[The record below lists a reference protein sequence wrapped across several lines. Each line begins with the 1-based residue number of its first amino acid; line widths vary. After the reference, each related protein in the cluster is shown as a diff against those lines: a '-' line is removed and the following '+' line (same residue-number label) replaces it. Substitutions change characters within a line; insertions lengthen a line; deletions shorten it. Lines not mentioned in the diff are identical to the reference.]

1 MPRKY
6 RIVMAGRPHHVVQ
19 RGNRRQQ
26 VFFSPQDKEVYL
38 KFLKEAAIKNH
49 VKIWAYCLMDN
60 HVHLILVPET
70 QPSLAKAVAEANRRF
85 TCIINK
91 RNEWRGYL
99 WQGRFLSS
107 VMDDCYLIKALHY
120 VENNP
125 VRAGIVKNPWDYT
138 WSSAKAHVLG
148 GRDPVLDDFP
158 DNGLIADW
166 KSFLMQPDLE
176 NVLQDIRQRNLACLP
191 LAEKDFI
198 QKLSVD
204 FGIDFA
210 ILNPRPNGRPGK
222 AAGKTGTH
230 KVS

>member
-1 MPRKY
+1 
-6 RIVMAGRPHHVVQ
+6 MAGRPHHVVQ

-26 VFFSPQDKEVYL
+26 VFFYPQDKEVYL
-38 KFLKEAAIKNH
+38 KFLKEAAIKHH

-70 QPSLAKAVAEANRRF
+70 QVSLARAVAEVNRRF

-91 RNEWRGYL
+91 RNKWRGYL

-107 VMDDCYLIKALHY
+107 VMDDCYLIRALRY
-120 VENNP
+120 VENNR
-125 VRAGIVKNPWDYT
+125 VRAGIVKSPWDYA
-138 WSSAKAHVLG
+138 WSSAKAHVFG
-148 GRDPVLDDFP
+148 GWDPVLDAFP

-166 KSFLMQPDLE
+166 KNFLMQPDLE
-176 NVLQDIRQRNLACLP
+176 NVLQDIRRRNLACLP

-198 QKLSVD
+198 QQLSKD

-210 ILNPRPNGRPGK
+210 ILNPRPNGRPR
-222 AAGKTGTH
+222 KT
-230 KVS
+230 